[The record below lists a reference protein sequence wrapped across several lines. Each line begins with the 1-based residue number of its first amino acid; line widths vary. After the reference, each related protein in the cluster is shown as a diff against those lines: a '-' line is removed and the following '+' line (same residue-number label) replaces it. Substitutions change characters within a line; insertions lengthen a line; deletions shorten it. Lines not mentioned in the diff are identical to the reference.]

1 MMRRELMAVTV
12 MMMMMT
18 MMMMMMMLII
28 IINKSTMWT
37 KCKDFNVKPGVYTP
51 TKRL

>member
-1 MMRRELMAVTV
+1 MYSELMAVTV
-12 MMMMMT
+12 IIIII
-18 MMMMMMMLII
+18 II

-37 KCKDFNVKPGVYTP
+37 KCEVFTLKPAVYIP